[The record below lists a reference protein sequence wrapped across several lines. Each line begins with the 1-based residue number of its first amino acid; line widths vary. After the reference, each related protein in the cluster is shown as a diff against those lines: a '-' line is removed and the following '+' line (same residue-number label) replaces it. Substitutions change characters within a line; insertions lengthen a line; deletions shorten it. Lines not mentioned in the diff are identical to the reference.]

1 MALRT
6 LARDIACLI
15 RRDGVRATAHKLAG
29 AVTRSELLVLV
40 KRLDAIEPITFERR
54 RTLSELGPDTLP
66 ALAELNRRRCD
77 VRATARFAGDLER
90 GYRGF
95 VAHVD
100 GQLAGYY
107 WWGDRAHPHLDH
119 LGVTLRDGDAYGFD
133 FFLAEDHRGDGRATE
148 FLCAIDT
155 ALSELGY
162 ARVWGYVR
170 GDNRPARWL
179 YSTRGYEVV
188 GHVHHRIR

>member
-15 RRDGVRATAHKLAG
+15 RRDGVRATAHK
-29 AVTRSELLVLV
+29 
-40 KRLDAIEPITFERR
+40 IE
-54 RTLSELGPDTLP
+54 
-66 ALAELNRRRCD
+66 
-77 VRATARFAGDLER
+77 
-90 GYRGF
+90 
-95 VAHVD
+95 
-100 GQLAGYY
+100 
-107 WWGDRAHPHLDH
+107 
-119 LGVTLRDGDAYGFD
+119 
-133 FFLAEDHRGDGRATE
+133 
-148 FLCAIDT
+148 T

-188 GHVHHRIR
+188 GHAHPRIR